1 VERAVALTLPRWYVI
16 VGVSGTIN
24 KERITWFMS
33 YEFIIRFRGG
43 FRPC

>member
-1 VERAVALTLPRWYVI
+1 VRVI

-24 KERITWFMS
+24 KERTTWFMS
-33 YEFIIRFRGG
+33 YEFIIRLPGA